1 VKIMNNLG
9 FPERLIL
16 VTGATGNQGG
26 AVALHLLQRGFRV
39 RTLTR
44 DPEKPTAKALV
55 LQGAEVVQG
64 NLDDRAS
71 IEQALEGVYG
81 VFSVQNFFEA
91 GYEGEIR
98 QGITLADAAKA
109 AGVRHFVY
117 SSVGSAH
124 RKTQIPHFESKW
136 QIEEHLRQIAIPH
149 TVLRPVAFNY
159 SLNEPDFR
167 NSILNGV
174 LALPLSPNTRQQ
186 QLSEDD
192 YAAFVAIALEHPDK
206 WLGRSLDVAS
216 DQLTMLEMAET
227 FSRVINRP
235 VHYVQVP
242 WDQFHQVAGE
252 EITSMLRWM
261 EDVSYDVDLTALRK
275 EYPHITSFEQYLRRH
290 GWESSET
297 LVAS

>member
-1 VKIMNNLG
+1 MNNLR
-9 FPERLIL
+9 FSERLIL

-26 AVALHLLQRGFRV
+26 AVALHLLQQGFRV

-44 DPEKPTAKALV
+44 DPEKPAAKALSV
-55 LQGAEVVQG
+55 QGAEVVQG
-64 NLDDRAS
+64 NLDDSAS

-98 QGITLADAAKA
+98 QGITLADAALA

-124 RKTQIPHFESKW
+124 RKTQIPHFETKW
-136 QIEEHLRQIAIPH
+136 RIEEHLRQIAIPH

-159 SLNEPDFR
+159 SLNEPEFR

-216 DQLTMLEMAET
+216 DELTMLQMTET

-242 WDQFHQVAGE
+242 WDQFRQVAGE

-261 EDVSYDVDLTALRK
+261 EDVGYDVDLTALRK
-275 EYPHITSFEQYLRRH
+275 DYPHITSFEQYLRRH
-290 GWESSET
+290 GWESTET